1 MSIFDTLAKTF
12 GPKAKAPSLDAL
24 ERAEGEADAAVTAA
38 RAALE
43 ALEGERANAVV
54 QGEAA
59 RAAFRSKLTAARD
72 DLEDAEAALAAVRD
86 RLQAARQ
93 EAVEREKRARYDAAV
108 AAQTAA
114 QGALRE
120 SYTAAIETLRTLQ
133 RKVADADELARIANA
148 DLPQGAAR
156 LLETEAVRDVP
167 ATPERIVSTETADM
181 WFAVES
187 GAPVDAAQVTR
198 REGRRGT
205 LYAPSALGPRPV
217 TCELRPVRKV
227 VRQPWCPP
235 AYAARIGDLELP
247 ALMADPVPPAAPVTE
262 FAPITPPAIAAE

>member
-72 DLEDAEAALAAVRD
+72 EFEDAEAALGAVRD

-133 RKVADADELARIANA
+133 HKVADADELARRANS
-148 DLPQGAAR
+148 DLPEGAER
-156 LLETEAVRDVP
+156 LLETEAVRDYP
-167 ATPERIVSTETADM
+167 GNPREIVKTEIVELWCGSSGDPVEDQGSIRRTGTDTGVTYAASV
-181 WFAVES
+181 FGNRAVQVHLRKFQKMTVKPW
-187 GAPVDAAQVTR
+187 GAPS
-198 REGRRGT
+198 
-205 LYAPSALGPRPV
+205 YAS
-217 TCELRPVRKV
+217 
-227 VRQPWCPP
+227 
-235 AYAARIGDLELP
+235 RIGDLELP
-247 ALMADPVPPAAPVTE
+247 ALRAELVPAPKLVEELVPVAEIAE
-262 FAPITPPAIAAE
+262 AAE